1 MFEPFWRKLVVA
13 GSVIVLAL
21 SVALWSP
28 ISGQESKSPGKAK
41 TARKEARGRLPAYY
55 KDVVSP
61 DQREKIYAIQEKY
74 AEQIEEALARL
85 EQVRKAQADEI
96 EAVLS
101 PEQKQKVAEL
111 KAAAGNK
118 RNKKGDSQKSG
129 ETAKT
134 TSK

>member
-13 GSVIVLAL
+13 GSVMVLAL
-21 SVALWSP
+21 SVAVWSP

-41 TARKEARGRLPAYY
+41 ATRKEPRGRLPAHY

-61 DQREKIYAIQEKY
+61 DQREKIYEIQDKY

-85 EQVRKAQADEI
+85 EQVRQAQAEEI
-96 EAVLS
+96 EAVLTA
-101 PEQKQKVAEL
+101 EQKQKVAEL
-111 KAAAGNK
+111 KAASGNK
-118 RNKKGDSQKSG
+118 RNKKGDTQKSG

-134 TSK
+134 TAN